1 MSGVG
6 MGFAVE
12 ALVTVLLGVT
22 VWYCFML
29 DKRLRRFRADEKGMR
44 QTVVDLALAT
54 ERAEGAISGLRSVL
68 TEADGSLVQ
77 RLRSAEAFTREL
89 DAQLKSGD
97 LVLSRISKIVASSR
111 QAAGNDNPANEI
123 VAETPREET
132 RSDRLA
138 DMLAAAKA
146 MAERGFNRNQAFM
159 NSQSEQT
166 AA

>member
-1 MSGVG
+1 MSGISLSFV
-6 MGFAVE
+6 VE

-29 DKRLRRFRADEKGMR
+29 DKRLKRFRADEKGMR

-54 ERAEGAISGLRSVL
+54 ERAESAIGGLRSVL

-97 LVLSRISKIVASSR
+97 RVLSRISKIVASSR
-111 QAAGNDNPANEI
+111 QAASNDNPLDEASTD
-123 VAETPREET
+123 APHTET

-138 DMLAAAKA
+138 DMLAAARA
-146 MAERGFNRNQAFM
+146 MSERGLNRNLQYA
-159 NSQSEQT
+159 NSQPNQT

>member
-1 MSGVG
+1 MSGIG
-6 MGFAVE
+6 LGFAVE

-29 DKRLRRFRADEKGMR
+29 DKRLKRFRADEKGMR

-54 ERAEGAISGLRSVL
+54 ERAEGAIGGLRSVL

-97 LVLSRISKIVASSR
+97 QVLSRIAKIVASSR
-111 QAAGNDNPANEI
+111 QATGSDTNVEY
-123 VAETPREET
+123 VAVETPREET
-132 RSDRLA
+132 RSDRVA
-138 DMLAAAKA
+138 DLLAAARA
-146 MAERGFNRNQAFM
+146 MSERGLNRNLQFA
-159 NSQSEQT
+159 NAQTQKT